1 MTRRKAPK
9 NLSLY
14 RAVYVPNA
22 RTLQQYLNA
31 ACEAVAS
38 LDQREVAHPSLGTLR
53 INHHMMERDGL
64 FIHLIAKVTGES
76 ASTVTEV
83 RGARNDNEAL
93 LPPPANRSFKNAD
106 LFALIR
112 GNHLTICTDGV
123 RVPAFEYYLKNF
135 LPQAGQSNNSVMF
148 EIKNVQNAGTVAIL
162 QRGGVKEIKLTGTL
176 FNATVERLQ
185 GGVGPLHSMSGVV
198 KNLKDQLASVFEKD
212 ESDDLAEHA
221 DQLQVEVVVK
231 ARGGSRAEEV
241 VLQKMESVG
250 IELLDDLDND
260 VGYQIKTNN
269 NKTITPG
276 EMVIHYPV
284 VLERGESSNSL
295 YRGDVF
301 DKLVEAMS
309 KFEREGDLEL

>member
-14 RAVYVPNA
+14 RAVYGANA

-31 ACEAVAS
+31 ACEAIVA

-53 INHHMMERDGL
+53 INHHSVDRHGL
-64 FIHLIAKVTGES
+64 FVHLIAKVTGES

-83 RGARNDNEAL
+83 RGARNDSEAL
-93 LPPPANRSFKNAD
+93 LPPPANRSFKSAD
-106 LFALIR
+106 LFALLK
-112 GNHLTICTDGV
+112 GNHLAICTDGV

-135 LPQAGQSNNSVMF
+135 LLQAGQSNNSIVF

-185 GGVGPLHSMSGVV
+185 EGIGPLHSLSGVV

-212 ESDDLAEHA
+212 ENEDLAEHA

-241 VLQKMESVG
+241 VLQQMEHVG
-250 IELLDDLDND
+250 IEMLDDLDND
-260 VGYQIKTNN
+260 IGYQIKTNN

-276 EMVIHYPV
+276 EMVIHHPV

-301 DKLVEAMS
+301 DKLVEAMT